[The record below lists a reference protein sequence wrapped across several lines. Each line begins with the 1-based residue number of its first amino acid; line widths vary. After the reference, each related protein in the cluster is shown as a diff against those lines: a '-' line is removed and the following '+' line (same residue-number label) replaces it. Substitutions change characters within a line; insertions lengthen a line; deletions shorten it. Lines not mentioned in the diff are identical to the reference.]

1 MKIEKHVRLEGR
13 HFIVVFNPQGEAQI
27 IRERL
32 RTAVGQPNEAVF
44 NRLRWHRQH
53 SSPLTRPGGL
63 YARVI
68 AAGREML

>member
-32 RTAVGQPNEAVF
+32 TYAPGRPYEALF
-44 NRLRWHRQH
+44 DKPRWHRQH

-68 AAGREML
+68 AAGRELL

>member
-13 HFIVVFNPQGEAQI
+13 HFIVVFNPQGEA
-27 IRERL
+27 L
-32 RTAVGQPNEAVF
+32 FDKP
-44 NRLRWHRQH
+44 RWHRQH